1 MRLIAFLF
9 AGLLMAGQALAAPD
23 AIVAPASTTDSADA
37 RLNAQAKRF
46 NEDVAARNQARQ
58 ADYDAQLAQYQ
69 IRKQSDQD
77 AYAENLRRY
86 SAEVQAQDQQHAADL
101 AAWRKNVAACR
112 KGDLSK
118 CDKKPAK

>member
-9 AGLLMAGQALAAPD
+9 AGVLMAGQALAAPD
-23 AIVAPASTTDSADA
+23 ATVAPASTTDSADA

-46 NEDVAARNQARQ
+46 NDDVAAHNQARQ
-58 ADYDAQLAQYQ
+58 AAYDAEMAQYQ
-69 IRKQSDQD
+69 ARKQSDQD
-77 AYAENLRRY
+77 AYAAQLASYN
-86 SAEVQAQDQQHAADL
+86 AEVQTQDRQHATDL
-101 AAWRKNVAACR
+101 AVWRANVAACR